1 MKALV
6 NFLDGLDNYFE
17 YKSDNEK
24 WMMIA
29 MVTIIIGYISYS
41 FFYPF
46 AKENF
51 DLAQNKNK
59 SLQKSIANN
68 NQYLQS
74 ISQNG
79 DRNYMV
85 KKYDNDI
92 KNIKKKVNQTND
104 EISFISTNLDELSPL
119 LFNKKSWS
127 KFLNSI
133 TKQAKKQSVNINYID
148 NNYVNNNG
156 SFGHVLQIGVGCSGS
171 YKNII
176 KFMNQLEKSVLVTDI
191 YGSHIY
197 LDQEDTIV
205 SADINISVWGVN
217 H

>member
-6 NFLDGLDNYFE
+6 NFLNGLDTFFE
-17 YKSDNEK
+17 HKSENEK

-29 MVTIIIGYISYS
+29 MVTVVIGYISYS

-46 AKENF
+46 AEEKFNK
-51 DLAQNKNK
+51 AHNKNN
-59 SLQKSIANN
+59 SLKKSIASHK
-68 NQYLQS
+68 QYLQS

-79 DRNYMV
+79 DRNYLV
-85 KKYDNDI
+85 NKYENDI
-92 KNIKKKVNQTND
+92 KKLDKKIASAND
-104 EISFISTNLDELSPL
+104 EISFISINLDDLSPL
-119 LFNKKSWS
+119 LFNKESWS

-133 TKQAKKQSVNINYID
+133 TKQAKKQSVSINYID
-148 NNYVNNNG
+148 NEYVDNNG

-171 YKNII
+171 YKNIT
-176 KFMNQLEKSVLVTDI
+176 KFINQLERSVLVTDI
-191 YGSHIY
+191 YGTHLY
-197 LDQEDTIV
+197 LDKQDTIV